1 MEYTLDEILASI
13 DEMKD
18 SIKKQFKEMNAD
30 EFLTSEKRKYK
41 LIDHVTD
48 KLYEISG
55 ADQKESLTII
65 RDELT
70 KKVHNLVGRN
80 KEAMIKL
87 ADLEPDK
94 QDMIFEK
101 IDEMIKNLPS
111 QPPSD
116 QSHQSQKR

>member
-18 SIKKQFKEMNAD
+18 SIKKEFKELNAD
-30 EFLTSEKRKYK
+30 EFYIPEERKYK
-41 LIDHVTD
+41 FINHVID

-70 KKVHNLVGRN
+70 KKLGNLVWRN
-80 KEAMIKL
+80 REIMMKFV
-87 ADLEPDK
+87 DLEPDK
-94 QDMIFEK
+94 QDIIFKK
-101 IDEMIKNLPS
+101 IDALII
-111 QPPSD
+111 D
-116 QSHQSQKR
+116 